1 MTTLKTKLSSKIS
14 YGRIL
19 VPYDRSD
26 LSDRALK
33 HAIYLSK
40 VCGAEIV
47 ILNIIK
53 SSKNMQLVNIRKEL
67 EDIARFCRVEG
78 VSEVSYIIREGKP
91 LNEIVDVLEE
101 RAYDLIIMG
110 SSNIS
115 SLAILGSISRKVI
128 ARIRKPILIIP
139 ERFTQS

>member
-1 MTTLKTKLSSKIS
+1 MTTTKTKVSSKIS

-26 LSDRALK
+26 LSNRALK

-47 ILNIIK
+47 ILNVIK
-53 SSKNMQLVNIRKEL
+53 SSENMQLVNIRKEL
-67 EDIARFCRVEG
+67 DDIARFCKVEG

-91 LNEIVDVLEE
+91 VNEIVDVLEE

-110 SSNIS
+110 SRNIS
-115 SLAILGSISRKVI
+115 SLAIFGSTSRKVI
-128 ARIRKPILIIP
+128 SRVD
-139 ERFTQS
+139 

>member
-1 MTTLKTKLSSKIS
+1 MTTIKTKLSSKIS

-47 ILNIIK
+47 ILNVIK
-53 SSKNMQLVNIRKEL
+53 SSENMQLVNIREEL
-67 EDIARFCRVEG
+67 DDIARFCRVEG
-78 VSEVSYIIREGKP
+78 VREVSYIIREGKP

-115 SLAILGSISRKVI
+115 SLAVLGSTSRKVI
-128 ARIRKPILIIP
+128 DRIRKPVLIIP
-139 ERFTQS
+139 ERFTPS